1 MAATDPSTQKAPT
14 AQAPTEKE
22 PTGTQR
28 EVANDAALHEAKVHE
43 SYGQLVWR
51 RFRRSKAAIAGGL
64 LVLGLSVMAVCA
76 DFFSPYALGE
86 ITLEDTFIAPSRV
99 RMVDVQGKIHLWPFV
114 YAQELAINPAT
125 FEPTWSEN
133 TDKMYPIELFVKRSE
148 YKFLGLIP
156 SRLHLFGVEPGGKI
170 HLMGTDKFGRDLFGK
185 SCQAGRISLTMA
197 IFGTLISVA
206 IGSVLGVTSGYYGGR
221 IDNVIQRFVEFVNCF
236 PQLPLWMALAAI
248 VPRTWDSFRIFVI
261 MALIFALLSWTTLA
275 REVRG
280 KVLSFRETDFLLAA
294 KEMGASDRRVIFL
307 HLFPNTLSHVLV
319 ILTLT
324 IPAIILAEA
333 FLSFLG
339 IGIQEPLV
347 SWGLL
352 MRNAQNIQ
360 TLGQYPWMMTPVFFI
375 IAAVLGF
382 NFLGDGLRDAADPY
396 ATM

>member
-1 MAATDPSTQKAPT
+1 MAT
-14 AQAPTEKE
+14 AELLDLQERPGAQGKRVSETLLGELE
-22 PTGTQR
+22 G
-28 EVANDAALHEAKVHE
+28 HE
-43 SYGQLVWR
+43 SYFQLVWR
-51 RFRRSKAAIAGGL
+51 RFKRSKASIIGAL
-64 LVLGLSVMAVCA
+64 LVLGLTILAA
-76 DFFSPYALGE
+76 FAEFFSPYPLDAIELQN
-86 ITLEDTFIAPSRV
+86 TFVAPTRV
-99 RMVDVQGKIHLWPFV
+99 RFIDAQGRFHLRPFV
-114 YAQELAINPAT
+114 YAQELTIDPKT
-125 FEPTWSEN
+125 FEPTWTEN
-133 TDKMYPIELFVKRSE
+133 TEKMYPVKFFVQGWE
-148 YKFLGLIP
+148 YKILGIIP
-156 SRLHLFGVEPGGKI
+156 SRLHLFGVEGGGRI

-197 IFGTLISVA
+197 LFGTLISVT
-206 IGSVLGVTSGYYGGR
+206 IGSVLGVASGYYGGR
-221 IDNVIQRFVEFVNCF
+221 IDELIQRFVEFVNCF
-236 PQLPLWMALAAI
+236 PQLPLWMSLAAI

-261 MALIFALLSWTTLA
+261 MSFIFALLSWTTLE

-280 KVLSFRETDFLLAA
+280 KVMALRETDFILAA
-294 KEMGASDRRVIFL
+294 KEMGASNARIIFL
-307 HLFPNTLSHVLV
+307 HLYPNSLSHVLV

-324 IPAIILAEA
+324 IPSIILAEA

-360 TLGQYPWMMTPVFFI
+360 TLGQYPWMMSPVFFI